1 MRKECVTDVLSIFS
15 FMLTSQAAFNDMIL
29 SKAMTTK
36 LDFLGILFDFT
47 FFLLFYCLYFIHFS
61 HALSY

>member
-47 FFLLFYCLYFIHFS
+47 FFFFSIVSILFIL
-61 HALSY
+61 AMP